1 MDREPLVAVLDCG
14 STNVRAVAVDPQGN
28 FKAVSSTP
36 NAPSPQPGAE
46 NWLIWDMEDLW
57 GRVCRVLRQISSEV
71 GGVEALVVTTWG
83 ADGAPVK
90 RDGSLTYPAICWQ
103 CPRTVEVA
111 ERLPKLM
118 DPWEIYRITGY
129 QIISFNTLLRL
140 MWLRE
145 NEPSALDDAY
155 TWLMMPGLIVHRL
168 TGVFHIDPTSAS
180 TTMAMDLA
188 KRDWSSDMLKLARLE
203 PGFFPDWFEP
213 GEVVGYVSDK
223 ASRETGLAKGT
234 PVVVGG
240 HDTQFAI
247 LGAGVKAD
255 EAILSSGTWEIL
267 AVRSRCFKPSR
278 EGFEWGVITEADV
291 QPGLWNPQ
299 LLMIASAVLEWIRHM
314 FYPDVKPGDY
324 ETIIREAMDVKPGSE
339 GLLFIPSFVR
349 DSGPTRRFKTG
360 GTILGLN
367 LRTTRGQV
375 YRAALEGLSYQLR
388 LAVEILRRSTDFE
401 IRSIRVVGGGSKN
414 WLWNRIRAD
423 VVGLPVSVNVVK
435 EATVLGAALTAFK
448 SIGVYSSFEE
458 ASTSVKL
465 AERYEPGEQR
475 ALYDRLYRLYLE
487 SIRSLERYYREAG

>member
-1 MDREPLVAVLDCG
+1 MNEERLVVVLDCG
-14 STNVRAVAVDPQGN
+14 STNVRAVAVDPQGR
-28 FKAVSSTP
+28 FRSISSIA
-36 NAPSPQPGAE
+36 NKPSPQPGTE

-57 GRVCRVLRQISSEV
+57 SRVCRVLRGVLSKVER
-71 GGVEALVVTTWG
+71 VEAVVVTTWG
-83 ADGAPVK
+83 ADGAPVR
-90 RDGSLTYPAICWQ
+90 RDGILTYPPICWQ

-111 ERLPKLM
+111 KRLPGIM
-118 DPWEIYRITGY
+118 DPWDIYRITGY

-145 NEPSALDDAY
+145 NEPKALEEAY

-180 TTMAMDLA
+180 TTMAMDLS
-188 KRDWSSDMLKLARLE
+188 RREWSPDMLELAGLE

-213 GEVVGYVSDK
+213 GGVVGYVTDK
-223 ASRETGLAKGT
+223 ASEETGLAKGT

-247 LGAGVKAD
+247 LGAGAKPD

-267 AVRSRCFKPSR
+267 AVRSRSFKPSR

-291 QPGLWNPQ
+291 QPGFWNPQ
-299 LLMIASAVLEWIRHM
+299 LLMIASAVLEWIRRM
-314 FYPDVKPGDY
+314 LYPYVQPGDY
-324 ETIIREAMDVKPGSE
+324 ETMIREASDVEPGSE
-339 GLLFIPSFVR
+339 GLLFIPSFVS

-367 LRTTRGQV
+367 LRTGRAQV

-388 LAVEILRRSTDFE
+388 LAVEALSKSTGFE
-401 IRSIRVVGGGSKN
+401 VKGIRVVGGGSKN
-414 WLWNRIRAD
+414 PLWNRIRAD
-423 VVGLPVSVNVVK
+423 VVGLPVSVNAVR

-458 ASTSVKL
+458 ALSSVEIS
-465 AERYEPGEQR
+465 ERYEPGGR
-475 ALYDRLYRLYLE
+475 RTLYNSLYR
-487 SIRSLERYYREAG
+487 RT